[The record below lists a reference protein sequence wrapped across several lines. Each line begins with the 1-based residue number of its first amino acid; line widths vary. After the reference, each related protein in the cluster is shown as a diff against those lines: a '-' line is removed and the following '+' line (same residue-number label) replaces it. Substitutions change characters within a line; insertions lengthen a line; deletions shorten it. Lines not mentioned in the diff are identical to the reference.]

1 VLSAKKPLG
10 YTKEGLWIYEEPRN
24 ERTYVMT
31 VDTSRGQGK
40 DYSAILVF
48 DITEAPYKVVAKY
61 RNNII
66 SPMLLP
72 TIVAAMG
79 KKYKDAYALIEV
91 NDIGGQVADILHYD
105 LEYDNI
111 LMSTN
116 KGRSGMV
123 LNGGFGKGESLF
135 GVRTT
140 ATVKKLGCSILKSL
154 IEQDKLIIEDEDII
168 KELLSFVAKY
178 NTFAADD
185 GHTDDLVMCL
195 VLFSW
200 LTKQGYFKEITN
212 IDIRKELFDG
222 EIKKIEEEDWFSF
235 GFVSSFDDEEDSK
248 L

>member
-1 VLSAKKPLG
+1 
-10 YTKEGLWIYEEPRN
+10 
-24 ERTYVMT
+24 
-31 VDTSRGQGK
+31 
-40 DYSAILVF
+40 
-48 DITEAPYKVVAKY
+48 
-61 RNNII
+61 
-66 SPMLLP
+66 MLLP
-72 TIVAAMG
+72 TIISAFG
-79 KKYKDAYALIEV
+79 KKYNNAYALIEV

-116 KGRSGMV
+116 RGRSGMV

-140 ATVKKLGCSILKSL
+140 MTVKKLGCSILKSL
-154 IEQDKLIIEDEDII
+154 VEQDKLLIEDEEII

-195 VLFSW
+195 VLFGW
-200 LTKQGYFKEITN
+200 LTKQSYFKEITN

-222 EIKKIEEEDWFSF
+222 EIKKIEDDDWFSF
-235 GFVSSFDDEEDSK
+235 GFISSYDVEDDLDHK